1 MDAVELF
8 LSNWFMRNLHRP
20 DLTLAE
26 QQLVRAAMGTN
37 PRRWEAESAPG
48 RMIELIESN
57 PDLLARIGDRLLSV
71 LVGMRGAG
79 PAVRVLLERGAKL
92 ELDAS
97 EYNVLHEAAWAGATD
112 TLREVFEAGVFD
124 ATPVSVR
131 KPHTGW
137 PDNLSLMYWVAWG
150 GYPDLARLLIAH
162 GVGVHHELQIKGNG
176 ERGTTSLQE
185 AVAPGPW
192 KDDADFRSNAGKRE
206 VARIL
211 VEDGAEYDIC
221 SAAGLDDAA
230 RVKSILQDDPES
242 ATAEQPYA
250 MTPLHWAA
258 RAGSVDCA
266 NLLLDAGANVNAL
279 TKVHRAPLH
288 LAAEANQEVVLRL
301 LIRRGAN
308 ADIQD
313 RKGRTPLHRAAY
325 EGCVATAEALLELG
339 ANARIENKNGKNALE
354 VARKEAKF
362 LRALA

>member
-8 LSNWFMRNLHRP
+8 LSNWFLRNLHRP

-26 QQLVRAAMGTN
+26 QDLVRAAMGPN
-37 PRRWEAESAPG
+37 PRRWEAEAVPD
-48 RMIELIESN
+48 RMTELIDAN
-57 PDLLARIGDRLLSV
+57 PNLLARIGDRLLSV

-79 PAVRVLLERGAKL
+79 PAVRVLLGRGARL
-92 ELDAS
+92 ELDES
-97 EYNVLHEAAWAGATD
+97 EYNVLHEAAWAGAAD

-137 PDNLSLMYWVAWG
+137 PDNLSLMYWAAWG

-162 GVGVHHELQIKGNG
+162 GARVHHELPIKGNG

-192 KDDADFRSNAGKRE
+192 KDDNDFRSNAGKRE

-211 VEDGAEYDIC
+211 IEDGAVYDAC
-221 SAAGLDDAA
+221 SAAGLDDAPRLQA
-230 RVKSILQDDPES
+230 LLASDPSI
-242 ATAEQPYA
+242 ANMEQPYD

-258 RAGSVDCA
+258 RAGSVECA
-266 NLLLDAGANVNAL
+266 NVLLDAGANVNAP
-279 TKVHRAPLH
+279 TKVHRVPLH
-288 LAAEANQEVVLRL
+288 LAADANQEAVTRL
-301 LIRRGAN
+301 LVRRGAN
-308 ADIQD
+308 VDAQD
-313 RKGRTPLHRAAY
+313 RKGRTPLHRATY
-325 EGCVATAEALLELG
+325 EGGVATAEALLELG
-339 ANARIENKNGKNALE
+339 ANARIRNRNGKNALE

-362 LRALA
+362 LRSLA

>member
-1 MDAVELF
+1 M
-8 LSNWFMRNLHRP
+8 
-20 DLTLAE
+20 
-26 QQLVRAAMGTN
+26 
-37 PRRWEAESAPG
+37 
-48 RMIELIESN
+48 
-57 PDLLARIGDRLLSV
+57 
-71 LVGMRGAG
+71 
-79 PAVRVLLERGAKL
+79 
-92 ELDAS
+92 
-97 EYNVLHEAAWAGATD
+97 
-112 TLREVFEAGVFD
+112 FEAGLFD

-162 GVGVHHELQIKGNG
+162 GAGVHHELQIKGNG

-192 KDDADFRSNAGKRE
+192 KDDNDFRSNAGKRE
-206 VARIL
+206 VAYIL
-211 VEDGAEYDIC
+211 IEDGAEYDIC

-230 RVKSILQDDPES
+230 RVKALLNDDPTN
-242 ATAEQPYA
+242 ATTEQPYA

-258 RAGSVDCA
+258 RAGSVACA
-266 NLLLDAGANVNAL
+266 DMLLDAGADVNAF

-288 LAAEANQEVVLRL
+288 LAAEANQEAVLRL
-301 LIRRGAN
+301 LVRRGAN
-308 ADIQD
+308 VDLQD

-362 LRALA
+362 LRSLA